1 MIPPLDGAG
10 FIPSGRHPATL
21 SEVESAFAS
30 SPHRSALWEEFTTC
44 VELLQRTVP
53 VCAVWLGGSFLT
65 AKEAPGDVDAVFVLR
80 ADEVRALR
88 GQERQVAA
96 LFASSAV
103 KSTLGLR
110 VDTFVLS
117 WVPNVELDRSKWGLE
132 VVDYQQMRGYWDDF
146 WMRRRST
153 LGAHEVAAH
162 PRRGYLEVTLD
173 GYSR

>member
-10 FIPSGRHPATL
+10 FMPPGRYAATF
-21 SEVESAFAS
+21 SEVASAFAT
-30 SPHRSALWEEFTTC
+30 SPHRSALWREFTTC
-44 VELLQRTVP
+44 LELLQTAIP

-65 AKEAPGDVDAVFVLR
+65 AKSTPGDVDAVFILR
-80 ADEVRALR
+80 ADELR
-88 GQERQVAA
+88 SLPAKERQVAA
-96 LFASSAV
+96 LFASSGV
-103 KSTLGLR
+103 KRTLGLR
-110 VDTFVLS
+110 VDTFVLA
-117 WVPNVELDRSKWGLE
+117 WVPNVELDQSKWGLE

-153 LGAHEVAAH
+153 FGSHEVAAH